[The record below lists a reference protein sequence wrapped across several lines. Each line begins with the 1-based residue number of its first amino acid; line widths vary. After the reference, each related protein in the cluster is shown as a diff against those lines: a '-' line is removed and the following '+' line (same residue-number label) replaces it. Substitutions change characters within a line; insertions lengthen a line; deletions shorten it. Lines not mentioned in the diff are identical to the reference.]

1 MTVLNPGPL
10 MIDVEGCQLT
20 IEDRELIAHPR
31 VGGIVL
37 FTRNYENPAQLQS
50 LIADIRSARNGAL
63 LVAVDHEGG
72 RVQRFRAGFTRVPP
86 MRLYGELFDHDA
98 SEALQMLTDTCR
110 LVAFEL
116 AGCDIDFTFAPCIDI
131 DHSLASVIG
140 DRALHSSVDGVVALG
155 KAALDG
161 YRAGGMAGVIK
172 HFPGHGCVQT
182 DTHFDFA
189 TDSRTMD
196 QISCSDMAPFAQLL
210 NDTAAVMPAH
220 VIYSE
225 VDDLPA
231 SLSAVWQSQI
241 LRQQLG
247 FDGAIVSDDLS
258 MKAATGIAHQS
269 HNASRA
275 VAAGT
280 DLALICNDR
289 AAASVACDND
299 EIPLGGEAQV
309 RRRLNMRR
317 STPVRELRDG
327 ERNSILSKLLLL
339 SHQPAC

>member
-155 KAALDG
+155 KAA
-161 YRAGGMAGVIK
+161 
-172 HFPGHGCVQT
+172 
-182 DTHFDFA
+182 
-189 TDSRTMD
+189 
-196 QISCSDMAPFAQLL
+196 
-210 NDTAAVMPAH
+210 
-220 VIYSE
+220 
-225 VDDLPA
+225 
-231 SLSAVWQSQI
+231 
-241 LRQQLG
+241 
-247 FDGAIVSDDLS
+247 
-258 MKAATGIAHQS
+258 
-269 HNASRA
+269 
-275 VAAGT
+275 GT